1 MTAEIQ
7 PVFGE
12 RLQDFWRENLAFFL
26 RDNWS
31 LDLPELREEK
41 HDGELET
48 IDTWQRLDASSD
60 DDKITITDPPNIDP
74 SNIDPLDVMDK
85 NHEAAKLFCEDIS
98 SKDLS
103 SEHIHDDEEPIL
115 VKNAKADPSA
125 FGILY
130 ERYIGRIYRYIYK
143 RVGNK
148 QDTEEL
154 TARTFYNALN
164 KLNSYEDR
172 GYPFSAWLFRIAHNI
187 VANWHRDRGR
197 RRLLPLDRL
206 WSYSEDVDTLD
217 QEVER
222 KEKHSALWAAIN
234 RLPQERR
241 DLLIY
246 KFSNCLSN
254 VEIGA
259 LMNKSESAIKSLYWR
274 TLAALRQDLE
284 SAEL

>member
-7 PVFGE
+7 PIFGE
-12 RLQDFWRENLAFFL
+12 RLQDFWRGNLQFFL
-26 RDNWS
+26 RHNREID
-31 LDLPELREEK
+31 LDKLTDEK
-41 HDGELET
+41 NNSELEAFDDGHGLDELVVDDSEKLAASLNLAT
-48 IDTWQRLDASSD
+48 PDEDASD
-60 DDKITITDPPNIDP
+60 
-74 SNIDPLDVMDK
+74 
-85 NHEAAKLFCEDIS
+85 
-98 SKDLS
+98 
-103 SEHIHDDEEPIL
+103 EHVQDEEDPIL
-115 VKNAKADPSA
+115 VENAKADPSA

-130 ERYIGRIYRYIYK
+130 ERYIGRIYAYIYK

-154 TARTFYNALN
+154 TARTFYNALS

-187 VANWHRDRGR
+187 VANWHRDSGR

-206 WSYSEDVDTLD
+206 WSYSQDVETPD

-241 DLLIY
+241 ELLTY

-259 LMNKSESAIKSLYWR
+259 MMNKSESAIKSLYWR